1 VFEGLKYVWNIGFRR
16 VELHIDSQVVVKM
29 IQDNISVGSSCW
41 SLVCQIHRLIEH
53 DWEIRIEHSYRETN
67 KYVNMLA
74 NIGCDTRGL

>member
-41 SLVCQIHRLIEH
+41 SLVCQIEH